1 MVCMCS
7 KPDKKKIMLPC
18 DLFRLT
24 ADEMPSESE
33 RFPGGV
39 RSGKSC
45 QEKHQGK
52 ETAPQFWAKPKL
64 FIIFFFLF
72 FYLYILSR
80 S

>member
-1 MVCMCS
+1 
-7 KPDKKKIMLPC
+7 MLTC
-18 DLFRLT
+18 DLFWLT

-39 RSGKSC
+39 RPGKSC

-64 FIIFFFLF
+64 FIINIFFTIFLF
-72 FYLYILSR
+72 IHFVS
-80 S
+80 